1 MQNDES
7 TRHVPLVPGYDL
19 QMQASCT
26 TENCSNFRVRLYTE
40 SRVWR
45 QGSKEPS
52 SLWKYIDLD
61 IPSSSSWPTLQANI
75 GAAAGRVPSL
85 DGTAEISKYS
95 GRFFLAGMESAF
107 FIRRLTAGQLELS
120 FLWTNRSHQSYCETL
135 SACIWERMMKAEP
148 LYLPSCYYQ
157 YYLLSRQ
164 LRLRH
169 EILYLH
175 FNARDFSCYSQRE
188 RPAGEW
194 CGTHHGFSIVSFPHG
209 VDWNSNRQEL
219 FRLLNWKICYQPYIP
234 TRQEDIWTRTLRASC
249 DHLVKSWELGF
260 KVTLH

>member
-7 TRHVPLVPGYDL
+7 TKHVCLVPGYDL

-26 TENCSNFRVRLYTE
+26 IEKCCNFRVRLYTE
-40 SRVWR
+40 SRVLR

-52 SLWKYIDLD
+52 GLWKYIDLD

-85 DGTAEISKYS
+85 DGTAEISKYP
-95 GRFFLAGMESAF
+95 GRFFRGDGTRF
-107 FIRRLTAGQLELS
+107 FHRLTAGQLEPL

-148 LYLPSCYYQ
+148 SYLPSCYYQ
-157 YYLLSRQ
+157 YYPT
-164 LRLRH
+164 
-169 EILYLH
+169 
-175 FNARDFSCYSQRE
+175 FTAAATKARDSLFTLQCPRLLLLFAAG

-194 CGTHHGFSIVSFPHG
+194 CGPHHGFSIVSFPHG
-209 VDWNSNRQEL
+209 VDWISNRQVLFKEL
-219 FRLLNWKICYQPYIP
+219 RLLNWKIVTNLTYRPDKRTFEP
-234 TRQEDIWTRTLRASC
+234 RTLRASC
-249 DHLVKSWELGF
+249 DHLVLRAW
-260 KVTLH
+260 V